1 MDGFNGTLQKFLPYL
16 EDIQRRFYSST
27 IIVLFVFF
35 LGFFSSGFLLKK
47 FILYFHVDNVILAT
61 TSPFQFANIAI
72 DIGIFCA
79 LLMGLLLFM
88 YHFFVFAYS
97 ALTKKELKKL
107 LLSIPLSFLLFFSGF
122 LYGFFILFYSFKLLA
137 SVNVSLGIQNIW
149 DISLFLSQ
157 MAITSALLGLVF
169 QMPLILTL
177 LIRLK
182 IFSVSFLKSKRRL
195 VILLLCILVS
205 LLPPTDG
212 LSLIA
217 MALPL
222 YFLYEL
228 TILIN
233 LKK

>member
-1 MDGFNGTLQKFLPYL
+1 M
-16 EDIQRRFYSST
+16 
-27 IIVLFVFF
+27 
-35 LGFFSSGFLLKK
+35 
-47 FILYFHVDNVILAT
+47 
-61 TSPFQFANIAI
+61 
-72 DIGIFCA
+72 
-79 LLMGLLLFM
+79 
-88 YHFFVFAYS
+88 FAYS
-97 ALTKKELKKL
+97 ALTKKELRKL
-107 LLSIPLSFLLFFSGF
+107 LLSIPLSFLLFFFGF
-122 LYGFFILFYSFKLLA
+122 FYGFFILFYSFKLLA
-137 SVNVSLGIQNIW
+137 SVNVNLGIQNIW

-169 QMPLILTL
+169 QMPLVITL

-182 IFSVSFLKSKRRL
+182 IFSIAFLKSKRRL

-222 YFLYEL
+222 YLLYEA

-233 LKK
+233 LNA